1 MLASNKGSSKR
12 STGILF
18 EELSRLTEE
27 LQHIIP
33 EDTITYKERI
43 REALLQY
50 LEVTNCESRQ
60 HLERWENLFN
70 VYYQDLSSQSESSD
84 PRVAVFRRTVSTL
97 THTRPGRPKY
107 EIPEEQ
113 LLYFKPLGLSWYAIA
128 NMLLVLRCT
137 LREKVVEYGMQLQI
151 CC

>member
-50 LEVTNCESRQ
+50 FEVTNCESRQ
-60 HLERWENLFN
+60 HLER
-70 VYYQDLSSQSESSD
+70 
-84 PRVAVFRRTVSTL
+84 
-97 THTRPGRPKY
+97 
-107 EIPEEQ
+107 
-113 LLYFKPLGLSWYAIA
+113 
-128 NMLLVLRCT
+128 
-137 LREKVVEYGMQLQI
+137 
-151 CC
+151 

>member
-60 HLERWENLFN
+60 HLEW
-70 VYYQDLSSQSESSD
+70 
-84 PRVAVFRRTVSTL
+84 
-97 THTRPGRPKY
+97 
-107 EIPEEQ
+107 
-113 LLYFKPLGLSWYAIA
+113 
-128 NMLLVLRCT
+128 
-137 LREKVVEYGMQLQI
+137 
-151 CC
+151 